1 MLLKDVLAHFINRPE
16 KIVDNFEEEI
26 SVEGEEK
33 ESILSHQVEDNWTF
47 DPAVST
53 LYVQLKPLVSR
64 VYLIQKSLTSG
75 EALYYGGRALDLR
88 SGELA
93 PMWYDKEDARVFRYP
108 SADWAQE
115 DLNDLRNMYGAE
127 FAADIQTSVFYL

>member
-16 KIVDNFEEEI
+16 KIIDNFEEEI
-26 SVEGEEK
+26 SVDGEDEGV
-33 ESILSHQVEDNWTF
+33 LSRQIEDNWTF
-47 DPAVST
+47 DPAVGT
-53 LYVQLKPLVSR
+53 LYVQLEPVVRR

-108 SADWAQE
+108 SAEWAQE
-115 DLNDLRNMYGAE
+115 DLNDLRDMFGAE
-127 FAADIQTSVFYL
+127 FAADVQISVLYI